1 MKALLTFLRTHK
13 LAWIL
18 PIVVAALVAGLVAW
32 RIASTPDNPFAYT
45 LR

>member
-1 MKALLTFLRTHK
+1 MSALLTFLRTHK

-18 PIVVAALVAGLVAW
+18 PIVVAALIAGLVAW
-32 RIASTPDNPFAYT
+32 RIASTPDNPFDYT

>member
-1 MKALLTFLRTHK
+1 MKDFLTFLRTHK

-18 PIVVAALVAGLVAW
+18 PIVVFAVVAGLIAW
-32 RIASTPDNPFAYT
+32 KIAATPAHPMAYD